1 MTSAL
6 IVGDQRAAGSSGAH
20 VGRVSFRP
28 TATATHSL
36 LIESSGEERDFLRQ
50 NLAGE
55 RSKWREVVDNPDP
68 AAVGSDHQIVLTG
81 MNLEIPNRHARE
93 VSSFEFRPALACVD
107 RNPEAKL
114 GSHKQKVRL

>member
-20 VGRVSFRP
+20 VCRVSFRP

-55 RSKWREVVDNPDP
+55 RSKWREVVANPDP
-68 AAVGSDHQIVLTG
+68 AAVGSNHHIVLTRI
-81 MNLEIPNRHARE
+81 NLVIPNRHARQL
-93 VSSFEFRPALACVD
+93 SSFAFRPALAFV
-107 RNPEAKL
+107 
-114 GSHKQKVRL
+114 